1 MGLSMQVLRGVLRS
15 PRVNELVPDKE
26 FWGAERIVK
35 EIQKA
40 DYFGASPD
48 SDADMGG
55 SQKYPAALQVCFS
68 AIARSIVDLKGD
80 ACGLTHPELR

>member
-1 MGLSMQVLRGVLRS
+1 MQVLRGVLRS

-40 DYFGASPD
+40 DYFGASLHGD
-48 SDADMGG
+48 GDADVSG
-55 SQKYPAALQVCFS
+55 SQKYPAALQVCFV
-68 AIARSIVDLKGD
+68 ALLAFRVMHV
-80 ACGLTHPELR
+80 A